1 MEGLNLDDFKNYNF
15 LSGLRFSP
23 NGENAAFI
31 LSKMD
36 LDDNKYSSNIYI
48 MDKDKKTRRLTGLNE
63 ESSFIWKDDERILF
77 PAIRDKKDKE
87 IKEKKHA
94 LTIYYEINIH
104 GGEGVPS
111 FELPFNV
118 SSLKILDD
126 DKIIFTS
133 FMNPKMDEYHKK
145 TKEEREKI
153 IKEIEDNKDH
163 EILDEIPYW
172 SNGMGYTNKGR
183 NRLFIYDKSKDEYTA
198 ITDVFTNV
206 SSFVINE
213 DKTKVAII
221 TSSYMDKA
229 SVKSDLY
236 LYNIEDD
243 NLEKISPFEDFS
255 YGYCE
260 FLNNK
265 IIFAGSQG
273 KNYGLNENP
282 HIYITSLDGENYNK
296 LSNEYFDYSL
306 NNSLNS
312 DCKYGATRGAL
323 VSGDYVYFT
332 TTERHHSY
340 INRIDMDGNMEK
352 LTIDN
357 GSIDGFDVYGD
368 KIYFIGQRGLD
379 LQEIYC
385 LKDKEETKITNFNK
399 WLKENRRQIKPEE
412 LTVNTDSQIHGWV
425 LKPLDFDEDKKYP
438 AILNI
443 HGGPKTVFGD
453 IYNHEMQYW
462 ANQGYFVFYCNP
474 RGSDGKG
481 NEFAD
486 IRGKYGTI
494 DYDDIKEF
502 TNRVLEKYPQI
513 DSDRLGVTG
522 GSYGGFMTNWIIG
535 HSNRFKAAA
544 SQRSIS
550 NWFSFFGTS
559 DIGYFFT
566 NDQIATDPW
575 EDYEKIWESSPMK
588 YANRVTTP
596 TLFIHSEEDYRC
608 WYPEGLQMFTALK
621 YHGVDSRLCMFRGEN
636 HELSRSGKPK
646 NRVKR
651 LEEITDWFDK
661 YLK

>member
-1 MEGLNLDDFKNYNF
+1 
-15 LSGLRFSP
+15 
-23 NGENAAFI
+23 
-31 LSKMD
+31 MD
-36 LDDNKYSSNIYI
+36 LDDNKYNSNIYI
-48 MDKDKKTRRLTGLNE
+48 MDKDEKTRRLTGLNE
-63 ESSFIWKDDERILF
+63 ESSFIWKDDETILF

-87 IKEKKHA
+87 RKEKKEP
-94 LTIYYEINIH
+94 LTVYYEINIH

-118 SSLKILDD
+118 SSLKILDE
-126 DKIIFTS
+126 DKVIFTS
-133 FMNPKMDEYHKK
+133 FMDAKMDEYHKK
-145 TKEEREKI
+145 TKDDREKI
-153 IKEIEDNKDH
+153 LKEIEDNKGH

-172 SNGMGYTNKGR
+172 SNGLGYTNKSR
-183 NRLFIYDKSKDEYTA
+183 NRLFIYDKIKDEYLS

-206 SSFVINE
+206 QNFAINE
-213 DKTKVAII
+213 DKSKVAII
-221 TSSYMDKA
+221 TSSYMDK
-229 SVKSDLY
+229 SSIKSELY
-236 LYNIEDD
+236 LYHVENDR
-243 NLEKISPFEDFS
+243 LEKISPIDDFS

-273 KNYGLNENP
+273 ENYGLNENP
-282 HIYITSLDGENYNK
+282 HIFITSLDGENYNK
-296 LSNEYFDYSL
+296 LSHEYFDYSL

-323 VSGDYVYFT
+323 VSGDYIYFT

-340 INRIDMDGNMEK
+340 INRIDMDGNMDK

-357 GSIDGFDVYGD
+357 GSIDGFDVYED

-379 LQEIYC
+379 LQEIYS
-385 LKDKEETKITNFNK
+385 LKDKEETKITNLNK
-399 WLKENRRQIKPEE
+399 WLKENRKQISPEL
-412 LTVNTDSQIHGWV
+412 LTVNTESQIHGWV

-443 HGGPKTVFGD
+443 HGGPKTVFGE
-453 IYNHEMQYW
+453 IYNHEMQFW
-462 ANQGYFVFYCNP
+462 ANEGYFVFYCNP

-486 IRGKYGTI
+486 IRGQYGTI

-502 TNRVLEKYPQI
+502 TNRVLEKYPEI

-550 NWFSFFGTS
+550 NWFSFFGTT

-621 YHGVDSRLCMFRGEN
+621 YHGVESRLCMFRGEN

-651 LEEITDWFDK
+651 LEEITDWFNK